1 MNKSCSKDF
10 FSKMVLTWRRGGI
23 EWCKNGKLMS
33 EPKKMTN
40 VTRSEFLTTK
50 VVKIRLKWG
59 VLYPSTYCA
68 IFLFF
73 DHFIHWKKPKNHSV
87 LKMLLILCNTIWWKL
102 QSFQSKWDIF
112 WWFPNMLDNKD
123 QSVFGKTVSRR
134 FICRVGWKGSWNLET
149 PNLSWYKRSHNHHHW
164 FYYPNKIMMYLPWFS
179 VKSWR
184 SVVLTSSLLTQR
196 LCFQL
201 DESTFFARKPNWHF
215 LLHLNPL
222 GRTSCGVTLNVLK
235 LQPWVNTRKC

>member
-1 MNKSCSKDF
+1 MDENCNSF
-10 FSKMVLTWRRGGI
+10 NQNGTFSDGFQTCWIIRINRFLAK
-23 EWCKNGKLMS
+23 
-33 EPKKMTN
+33 
-40 VTRSEFLTTK
+40 RSHE
-50 VVKIRLKWG
+50 
-59 VLYPSTYCA
+59 
-68 IFLFF
+68 
-73 DHFIHWKKPKNHSV
+73 D
-87 LKMLLILCNTIWWKL
+87 
-102 QSFQSKWDIF
+102 SFAGS
-112 WWFPNMLDNKD
+112 
-123 QSVFGKTVSRR
+123 
-134 FICRVGWKGSWNLET
+134 WKGSWNLET

-184 SVVLTSSLLTQR
+184 SVVLTSSLLTHR
-196 LCFQL
+196 ICFQL